1 MDLPKGLVT
10 TSTRIP
16 SHLED
21 PNAIDTLDIAQLW
34 KGKPTL
40 PLSIGNRLCFFLFPD
55 N

>member
-21 PNAIDTLDIAQLW
+21 PNVIDALDIARLW
-34 KGKPTL
+34 KGKAHPPTL
-40 PLSIGNRLCFFLFPD
+40 Y
-55 N
+55 